1 MAAMAQKSIQL
12 TAIETQKEREQI
24 ARDTEQYIG
33 TNWRISH
40 HLNAEK
46 DAQIMSTVPIFVW
59 QRQGRN
65 RAGLLILR
73 ANQPAIYWN
82 TEQDQPYTLK
92 LQVPAT
98 LTHKGTC
105 ILVATLSRVERLLTV
120 EDVWA
125 FENTNLLKTAKYSE
139 RWPILEKIFYELNRQ
154 QYFLGADLQL
164 IEPLSFNQFIE
175 TISERP
181 EEGSVWEFQ
190 PDVPLR
196 RRLVWMKGSKSHVAQ
211 LGQNPAKDT
220 FKTAQR
226 ISVSESADDIIAD
239 KILTNMQLQR
249 SRGQMPTH
257 VGVLKPTTQPQPR
270 VHKLTIDM
278 QRCALLRLD
287 TTTMMPDS
295 YQLEADGD
303 IKLGR
308 ICVPRLQQSH
318 ELKKAFSVAS
328 ELCVDVKWNAT
339 FKKYEVTK
347 LLPAGTPLSPAS
359 MFSDQA

>member
-1 MAAMAQKSIQL
+1 MAAQKSIQM
-12 TAIETQKEREQI
+12 TAIDDPRAREQI

-73 ANQPAIYWN
+73 SDQPAIYWN

-105 ILVATLSRVERLLTV
+105 ILVATMSRVERLLTV

-125 FENTNLLKTAKYSE
+125 FEGANLLKTAGYSE
-139 RWPILEKIFYELNRQ
+139 RWPVLEKVFHELNRQ

-164 IEPLSFNQFIE
+164 IEPLSFSQFIE

-181 EEGSVWEFQ
+181 EDGSVWEFQ

-196 RRLVWMKGSKSHVAQ
+196 RRLVWMLRSAKAQVSQ

-220 FKTAQR
+220 FKIAQR
-226 ISVSESADDIIAD
+226 ITIGESADDSIAD

-257 VGVLKPTTQPQPR
+257 VGTLKPTTQPQPR

-278 QRCALLRLD
+278 QRCALLRPD

-295 YQLEADGD
+295 YQLEADGGA
-303 IKLGR
+303 KLGR
-308 ICVPRLQQSH
+308 ICVPRIQQSH
-318 ELKKAFSVAS
+318 ELKKAFTAGA

-347 LLPAGTPLSPAS
+347 LLPTGTPLSPAS
-359 MFSDQA
+359 MFSDE

>member
-1 MAAMAQKSIQL
+1 MAAHKSIQM
-12 TAIETQKEREQI
+12 TAIDDQRERDKI

-40 HLNAEK
+40 HLNVEK

-73 ANQPAIYWN
+73 ADQPAIYWN
-82 TEQDQPYTLK
+82 TEQDQPYTIK

-105 ILVATLSRVERLLTV
+105 ILVATMSRVERLLTV
-120 EDVWA
+120 EDIWA
-125 FENTNLLKTAKYSE
+125 FEGTNLLKTCGYSE
-139 RWPILEKIFYELNRQ
+139 RWPILEKVFYELNRQ

-175 TISERP
+175 TISDRP
-181 EEGSVWEFQ
+181 EDGSVWEFQ

-196 RRLVWMKGSKSHVAQ
+196 RRLVWMLGSARSTASI
-211 LGQNPAKDT
+211 GQNPAKDS

-226 ISVSESADDIIAD
+226 VSVGQSADDEIAD

-249 SRGQMPTH
+249 SRGQIPTH
-257 VGVLKPTTQPQPR
+257 VGALKPTTQPQPR
-270 VHKLTIDM
+270 IHKLTIEM
-278 QRCALLRLD
+278 QRCALLKPD
-287 TTTMMPDS
+287 KSTAMPDS
-295 YQLEADGD
+295 YQLEADGGA
-303 IKLGR
+303 KLGR

-318 ELKKAFSVAS
+318 ELKKAFTTCD
-328 ELCVDVKWNAT
+328 ELRVDVKWNTT
-339 FKKYEVTK
+339 FKKYEVSK
-347 LLPAGTPLSPAS
+347 ILPAGTPLSPVTV
-359 MFSDQA
+359 FSDV